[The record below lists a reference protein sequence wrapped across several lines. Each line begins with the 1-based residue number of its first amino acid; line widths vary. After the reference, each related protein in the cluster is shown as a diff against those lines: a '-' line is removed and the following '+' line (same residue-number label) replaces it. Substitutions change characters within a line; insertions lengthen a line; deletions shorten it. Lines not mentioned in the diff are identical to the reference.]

1 MRKER
6 MPIVLGDIEV
16 KNMLKLKDG
25 NVISLGPDKP
35 SAPIPIYCPT
45 TTYHL

>member
-6 MPIVLGDIEV
+6 MPIVRGDIEV

-35 SAPIPIYCPT
+35 KV
-45 TTYHL
+45 